1 MKVKKRKRKVLQK
14 EKRKGKKK
22 KIIEINKLGRRE
34 KKNIIFYIS
43 K

>member
-1 MKVKKRKRKVLQK
+1 MKVKKRKRKLF
-14 EKRKGKKK
+14 KKK
-22 KIIEINKLGRRE
+22 KEKKREINKLGRRE

>member
-1 MKVKKRKRKVLQK
+1 MKVKKRKRKLFQ
-14 EKRKGKKK
+14 KKK
-22 KIIEINKLGRRE
+22 KKKGEINKLGRRE